1 MAEAHACFGR
11 MIDVHSHVIPA
22 TFPDNPSP
30 GSNAR
35 WPCLTITPASA
46 SLVIDNK
53 PFRDIDSRSWDLDRR
68 IEDMDRDGV
77 AMQVLSPLPELLS
90 YWFEPGDAVAM
101 CDHVNGV
108 IAKMVAARPDRFTG
122 LGLAPLQNP
131 ELAASYLER
140 VKTTFGMKGI
150 EIGSNIN
157 GAPLGDARFDVVYEA
172 AESLGLAI
180 FVHALHPLAT
190 KAIDADPVFT
200 AMAGFPLDTGMAV
213 ASLILSGAIERF
225 PALRWSF
232 SHGGG
237 TIGSMLGR
245 LDKGHALTNA
255 YGGKLSRKPS
265 EIAKTLFYDSNVY
278 DTNYLGHLIRHT
290 APGHVHLGTD
300 YPFALMQTAPFA
312 YLAAAGLSKEDLE
325 SLCFGAAIDFLSRNV
340 LSDPSRSAG

>member
-1 MAEAHACFGR
+1 MSMAHPCFGR
-11 MIDVHSHVIPA
+11 VIDVHSHVIPHS
-22 TFPDNPSP
+22 FPDNPSP
-30 GSNAR
+30 GHNHR
-35 WPCLTITPASA
+35 WPCLTVTAASA

-53 PFRDIDSRSWDLDRR
+53 PFRDIDARSWDLERR

-77 AMQVLSPLPELLS
+77 GMQVLSPLPELLS
-90 YWFEPGDAVAM
+90 YWFDPDDAVAM

-108 IAKMVAARPDRFTG
+108 IGAMVAARPDRFTG
-122 LGLAPLQNP
+122 LGLAPLQSP
-131 ELAASYLER
+131 DLAATYLDR

-157 GAPLGDARFDVVYEA
+157 GVPLGDARFDPVYAA
-172 AESLGLAI
+172 AEDLGLAI

-190 KAIDADPVFT
+190 KAIGADPTFT

-213 ASLILSGAIERF
+213 ASLILTGAIERF
-225 PALRWSF
+225 PRLRWSF

-245 LDKGHALTNA
+245 LDKGFTLTNA

-265 EIAKTLFYDSNVY
+265 EIARGLYYDSNVY
-278 DTNYLGHLIRHT
+278 DPDYLRHLARHT

-300 YPFALMQTAPFA
+300 YPFALMQLEPFV
-312 YLAAAGLSKEDLE
+312 YLQGAGLRDQDFE
-325 SLCFGAAIDFLSRNV
+325 SLCFGAAEAFLAIDT
-340 LSDPSRSAG
+340 

>member
-1 MAEAHACFGR
+1 MGEAHPCFGR

-35 WPCLTITPASA
+35 WPCLTVTAASA

-53 PFRDIDSRSWDLDRR
+53 PFRDIDCRSWDLTRR

-77 AMQVLSPLPELLS
+77 GMQVLSPLPELLS
-90 YWFEPGDAVAM
+90 YWFDPGDAVAM

-108 IAKMVAARPDRFTG
+108 IAQMVAARPDRFAG
-122 LGLAPLQNP
+122 LGLAPLQSP
-131 ELAASYLER
+131 GEAAKYLER
-140 VKTTFGMKGI
+140 VRSIFGMKGI

-157 GAPLGDARFDVVYEA
+157 GTPLGDPRFDPFYAA
-172 AESLGLAI
+172 AENLGLAI
-180 FVHALHPLAT
+180 FVHALHPVAT
-190 KAIDADPVFT
+190 KAIDADPAFT

-213 ASLILSGAIERF
+213 ASLILAGAIERF
-225 PALRWSF
+225 PRLRWSF

-245 LDKGHALTNA
+245 LDKGYGLTNG

-265 EIAKTLFYDSNVY
+265 EIARGLFYDSNVY
-278 DTNYLGHLIRHT
+278 DPDYLAHLIRHT
-290 APGHVHLGTD
+290 APGKVHLGTD
-300 YPFALMQTAPFA
+300 YPFALMQLEPFDYFRQA
-312 YLAAAGLSKEDLE
+312 DLDDDE
-325 SLCFGAAIDFLSRNV
+325 LTSLYHGAASSFLAIDPPGDS
-340 LSDPSRSAG
+340 